1 MAVAGQLAFVAAW
14 IAGGLVQEGY
24 STATQTVSE
33 LFSREADHPWILWIG
48 LAALVPSYLATA
60 TLLCR
65 MLGPRA
71 RPAAAVFVLASA
83 LVLIVLLSPLD
94 CMTNGDPSC
103 AAQVDAGA
111 ASAINSRHNAA
122 AVTLQ
127 LSLVTTPFLVAFA
140 LRGRQIDRRQI
151 EGRVDRRADREVG
164 PRIAAW
170 LVGIGLIG
178 LATVAWVALS
188 GPGSSDYGIAQRTTF
203 GFVNVWVVLIA
214 LTALSGFGSRG
225 RVSKA

>member
-14 IAGGLVQEGY
+14 IAGGLAQEGY

-48 LAALVPSYLATA
+48 LAALAPSYLATA

-103 AAQVDAGA
+103 AARVGAGE
-111 ASAINSRHNAA
+111 ASAVHSRHNSA

-127 LSLVTTPFLVAFA
+127 LSLVATPFLVAFA
-140 LRGRQIDRRQI
+140 LRGRQI
-151 EGRVDRRADREVG
+151 EGRVAGRVDREVG
-164 PRIAAW
+164 PRTAAW

-178 LATVAWVALS
+178 LATVTWVALS
-188 GPGSSDYGIAQRTTF
+188 GPGSGAYGIAQRTTF

-214 LTALSGFGSRG
+214 VTALTGFGSRG
-225 RVSKA
+225 NVSDA